1 MNDRD
6 TLLLS
11 GLALAGLG
19 GIAYAVSM
27 KPRTES
33 PRTTAPPKQLGD
45 TKRRRSRRIGT
56 GSYWAQSG
64 STSRTEDIETL
75 ARVIVSE
82 AGSQSL
88 AEKQAIAWVARNKSL
103 VRRTP
108 LVKFLG
114 EPFGKQG
121 SRMAN
126 GKRRTFSTRQAATPA
141 SREIATQ
148 VLNALQSADPTL
160 SATSAFEPKLQD
172 TLFKNKRYRRNAE
185 MLRAEWREGGGH
197 RVGRIGRWELWAQR
211 AK

>member
-6 TLLLS
+6 TLLLG
-11 GLALAGLG
+11 GLALVGLG
-19 GIAYAVSM
+19 GIAYATSR
-27 KPRTES
+27 KPSGES
-33 PRTTAPPKQLGD
+33 PRTTETPKQLGG
-45 TKRRRSRRIGT
+45 TKRRKSRRIGS
-56 GSYWAQSG
+56 GPYWAQTG
-64 STSRTEDIETL
+64 STTRTDDIETL
-75 ARVIVSE
+75 ARVITSE

-88 AEKQAIAWVARNKSL
+88 AEKQAIAWVARNKSV

-114 EPFGKQG
+114 QPFGKQG
-121 SRMAN
+121 ARMAN

-148 VLNALQSADPTL
+148 VLNAPQSADPTQ

-172 TLFKNKRYRRNAE
+172 RLFNKKRYRRNAE
-185 MLRAEWREGGGH
+185 MLRAEWHEGGGH

-211 AK
+211 AR